1 VSVHADS
8 STRPGNPT
16 LPPSTAPPR
25 ARGRSFGFVERAGE
39 RWTVFLVTY
48 PTDDGAWRGYLSF
61 RPSSATSAEP
71 EVRTADL
78 WIEETEPALANRAR
92 GLGRPLIL
100 SLLGSAIE
108 VHDRRQGYSA
118 DLRQWFRGLLG
129 KHASTLV
136 PDIGSPADDGV
147 TIPHLRSLYESYRID
162 QMAHLISL
170 IPADHFDTLVTR
182 VLDGRKVDF
191 SSRDRLQI
199 ALLVVQELE
208 RYLPLPPFEAWS
220 EDYLLHR
227 EVYHAYAHEL
237 HREGKLG

>member
-1 VSVHADS
+1 MSVFADS
-8 STRPGNPT
+8 SSRPGNPT

-78 WIEETEPALANRAR
+78 WLEDSEPALANRAR

-108 VHDRRQGYSA
+108 VHDRRRGYSA
-118 DLRQWFRGLLG
+118 DLRKWFRGLLG
-129 KHASTLV
+129 KHAATLV
-136 PDIGSPADDGV
+136 PDIGEVDDGV

-170 IPADHFDTLVTR
+170 IPSDHFDTLVTR

-208 RYLPLPPFEAWS
+208 RYLPLPPFEVWS

-227 EVYHAYAHEL
+227 DVYHRYAHEL
-237 HREGKLG
+237 HREGNLG

>member
-1 VSVHADS
+1 VIADS
-8 STRPGNPT
+8 SSRPGNPT

-25 ARGRSFGFVERAGE
+25 ARARSFGFVERAGE
-39 RWTVFLVTY
+39 RWSVFLVTY
-48 PTDDGAWRGYLSF
+48 PTDDGVWRGYLSF
-61 RPSSATSAEP
+61 RPSSATSTEP

-78 WIEETEPALANRAR
+78 WLEDTEPALAKRAR

-108 VHDRRQGYSA
+108 VHDRRRGYSA

-136 PDIGSPADDGV
+136 PDIGTPADDGV

-170 IPADHFDTLVTR
+170 IPADDFDSIVTR

-208 RYLPLPPFEAWS
+208 RFLPLPPFEVWS

-227 EVYHAYAHEL
+227 EVYHEYAHQL

>member
-1 VSVHADS
+1 M
-8 STRPGNPT
+8 
-16 LPPSTAPPR
+16 
-25 ARGRSFGFVERAGE
+25 ERAGE

-61 RPSSATSAEP
+61 RPSSGTSTEP

-208 RYLPLPPFEAWS
+208 RYLPLPPFEIWS

-227 EVYHAYAHEL
+227 DVYHAYAHEL

>member
-1 VSVHADS
+1 MSVFADS
-8 STRPGNPT
+8 SPRPGNPT

-25 ARGRSFGFVERAGE
+25 ARGRSFGFVERDGD

-48 PTDDGAWRGYLSF
+48 PTDDGYWRGYLSF
-61 RPSSATSAEP
+61 RPSSATSKEP

-78 WIEETEPALANRAR
+78 WLEDTEPSVANRAR

-108 VHDRRQGYSA
+108 VHDRRRGYSA
-118 DLRQWFRGLLG
+118 DLRKWFSGLLG

-136 PDIGSPADDGV
+136 PDIGSADDGV

-170 IPADHFDTLVTR
+170 IPEDHFDSLVTR

-191 SSRDRLQI
+191 SSRDRLQV
-199 ALLVVQELE
+199 ALLVVQDLE
-208 RYLPLPPFEAWS
+208 RYLPLPPFEVWS
-220 EDYLLHR
+220 EDYLR
-227 EVYHAYAHEL
+227 NRSVYHEYAHGL
-237 HREGKLG
+237 HREGRLG